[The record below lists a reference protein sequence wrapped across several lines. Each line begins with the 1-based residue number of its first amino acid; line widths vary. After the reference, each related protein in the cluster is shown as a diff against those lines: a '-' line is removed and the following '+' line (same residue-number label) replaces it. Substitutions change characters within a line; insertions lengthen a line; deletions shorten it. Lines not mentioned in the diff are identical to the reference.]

1 MTASLVTYLGINL
14 LAIFVLFP
22 SHILRRL
29 ADPTAGLVS
38 PTLVV
43 NVSAL
48 AIMIGLLKLSGD
60 FSLDDLGLRRAD
72 LPVALGVTCLL
83 WLGVN
88 LLQVVLALAWQAP
101 VALNSDLLHLG
112 WPRVPG
118 NFIGQLLGNA
128 LFEEVMFRGFLFRQ
142 TYIRFRSVNLTV
154 TWRVVCG
161 AGISQ
166 VIFAA
171 IHLPLRLSSGMAL
184 RDLPLELALL
194 FALGFLLCLVYWRTD
209 NLFVCVG
216 IHALSN
222 TPLLLLREQVD
233 LSTSGAIAAVAS
245 FLVIA
250 LWPYSSSWPNRS
262 MQPTANRPHA

>member
-1 MTASLVTYLGINL
+1 MNL

-29 ADPTAGLVS
+29 EDPTIGLIS
-38 PTLVV
+38 STLVA
-43 NVSAL
+43 NVCLL
-48 AIMIGLLKLSGD
+48 AIMIGLFKLSDG
-60 FSLDDLGLRRAD
+60 FSLYDLGLRWAD
-72 LPVALGVTCLL
+72 MPVALGLTCLL

-88 LLQVVLALAWQAP
+88 LLQVALALARQAP
-101 VALNSDLLHLG
+101 VALNPDLLRLG
-112 WPRVPG
+112 GPSALG
-118 NFIGQLLGNA
+118 NFIGQLFGNA

-142 TYIRFRSVNLTV
+142 AYIRLQSLNLNV
-154 TWRVVCG
+154 TWRVVGG

-171 IHLPLRLSSGMAL
+171 IHIPLRLSSGMAL

-222 TPLLLLREQVD
+222 APLLLVREQVD
-233 LSTSGAIAAVAS
+233 LSTSGAIAAAAS
-245 FLVIA
+245 LLIIA
-250 LWPYSSSWPNRS
+250 FWPSRCSWANHA
-262 MQPTANRPHA
+262 MQPTAGRCDAQI

>member
-1 MTASLVTYLGINL
+1 MNL
-14 LAIFVLFP
+14 LVIFVVFP

-29 ADPTAGLVS
+29 ADPTAGLIS
-38 PTLVV
+38 STLVV
-43 NVSAL
+43 NASIL

-60 FSLDDLGLRRAD
+60 FSLDDLGLRWAD
-72 LPVALGVTCLL
+72 LPVAFGVTCLL

-88 LLQVVLALAWQAP
+88 LLQVALAFAWQAP
-101 VALNSDLLHLG
+101 VAPNSDLLRLG
-112 WPRVPG
+112 WPRALG
-118 NFIGQLLGNA
+118 NLIGQLLGNA

-142 TYIRFRSVNLTV
+142 AYIRFQSVNLNV

-222 TPLLLLREQVD
+222 APLLLVREQVD
-233 LSTSGAIAAVAS
+233 LSTSGAIAAAAS
-245 FLVIA
+245 VLIIA
-250 LWPYSSSWPNRS
+250 LWPYSSSWPNQS
-262 MQPTANRPHA
+262 MQPTANRPYA